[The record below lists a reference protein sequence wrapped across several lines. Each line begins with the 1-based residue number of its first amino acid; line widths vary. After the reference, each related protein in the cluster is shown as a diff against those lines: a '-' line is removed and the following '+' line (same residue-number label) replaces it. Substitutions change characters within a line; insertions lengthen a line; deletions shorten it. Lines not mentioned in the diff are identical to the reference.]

1 MLILNSLKKL
11 KNIPYSKVINKK
23 VTEICTS
30 FTLHNVITY
39 NMRLKNSEYVKD
51 GKHSVSKT

>member
-11 KNIPYSKVINKK
+11 KNITYFKVFTKK

-30 FTLHNVITY
+30 FTSHIVITY